1 MSKHEVNK
9 LRIEGREMLRRRLT
23 ALSSTAAVAAALVI
37 TPQAAWAQEAAK
49 ADDATGSEIIVTA
62 RKREEAIQSV
72 PASVQV
78 LGGSDLEE
86 LGKVTF
92 KDLQFETP
100 GLYMENYE
108 TRATVT
114 MRGVGTQ
121 VPGSGAAVAA
131 HINGIYMPSTA
142 SSLGW
147 IFDVGQ
153 IEVLKGP
160 QGTLYGRNSTGGAI
174 NINTRRPGKEFDFG
188 AKVEYG
194 SLDTVRLYAGLD
206 APLGSDWA
214 VRLAGTI
221 TRGDGRIINVA
232 TNKRID
238 GNNFSGARLTLTGK
252 AGPIDVDLFAQY
264 TNETGGVGELIA
276 LKPDGTP
283 LYGWDKGYYDRPT
296 APVGERDH
304 YLAGLTLSGDLG
316 GGYSWRSITGYT
328 DYNEPRSQL
337 DVNPLQAPVQLVIQ
351 FPQYA
356 EQFSQEFQLA
366 YEGEKANWI
375 LGAIYMDAKEGET
388 RRVDVFPAPQGVL
401 NSATDNTVKT
411 FAVFGDLNYNLTEQ
425 LRANLGLR
433 YNRDRVRNRFS
444 GTGLADPT
452 PFDLSTTQSQVTG
465 RIGLDYTTAGGTL
478 IYGSASKGFQSGYN
492 ATGFTVTGA
501 PQPSVVKPE
510 VLYAYEVGVKSTLP
524 GNNGYL
530 NFAGYYYDYRDL
542 QVRVGGLPLLPDG
555 TPDPTKAPFFT
566 VKNAAAATIWGFEL
580 SLNNFRLGDNLRL
593 DLSGGYLNAK
603 FDDYKTIDDTTAAPV
618 DYSGNRLPRAPRFQS
633 TAAVTIDN
641 VTIGSGEAS
650 LRVEYQYRS
659 KAFDKADNRYIL
671 QSTGLV
677 NVLVKYDI
685 GDWSLQASGRNLTN
699 QRYFAFYDG
708 RNFAPPGQ
716 FRTWSLGLSYRY

>member
-1 MSKHEVNK
+1 MAKHELNK
-9 LRIEGREMLRRRLT
+9 LRIQGREALLRRLT
-23 ALSSTAAVAAALVI
+23 AFSSIAAVAAVLTIA
-37 TPQAAWAQEAAK
+37 PRAAWAQEAAK
-49 ADDATGSEIIVTA
+49 AEDASSAEIIVTA
-62 RKREEAIQSV
+62 RKREESIQSV
-72 PASVQV
+72 PASIQV

-108 TRATVT
+108 TRATIT

-131 HINGIYMPSTA
+131 HVNGIYMPSTA

-174 NINTRRPGKEFDFG
+174 NINTRRPGNELDFG

-194 SLDTVRLYAGLD
+194 NLDTVRLYAGLD

-214 VRLAGTI
+214 VRFAGTI

-232 TNKRID
+232 NNKRIN

-283 LYGWDKGYYDRPT
+283 LYGWNKGYYDNPT

-304 YLAGLTLSGDLG
+304 YLVGLTLSGDLG
-316 GGYSWRSITGYT
+316 DGYSWRSITGYT
-328 DYNEPRSQL
+328 DYNEPRSLL
-337 DVNPLQAPVQLVIQ
+337 DVNPLQQPVQVVIS

-356 EQFSQEFQLA
+356 EQFSQELQLS
-366 YEGEKANWI
+366 YEGEKVNWV
-375 LGAIYMDAKEGET
+375 LGGLYMNADEGEA
-388 RRVDVFPAPQGVL
+388 RRVDIVPILSGL
-401 NSATDNTVKT
+401 LDSNTDNTVKT
-411 FAVFGDLNYNLTEQ
+411 IAVFGDLNYNLTQQ
-425 LRANLGLR
+425 LRANIGLR
-433 YNRDRVRNRFS
+433 YNRDRVRNQFL
-444 GTGLADPT
+444 GNGPADSQS
-452 PFDLSTTQSQVTG
+452 FDLSSTQSQVTG
-465 RIGLDYTTAGGTL
+465 RIGLDYTTNGGTM
-478 IYGSASKGFQSGYN
+478 IYASASKGFQSGYN
-492 ATGFTVTGA
+492 TTGFAVDGTPEPATVE
-501 PQPSVVKPE
+501 PE
-510 VLYAYEVGVKSTLP
+510 VIYAYEIGVKSTLP
-524 GNNGYL
+524 GGNGSL
-530 NFAGYYYDYRDL
+530 NFAGYYYDYRDM
-542 QVRVGGLPLLPDG
+542 QIRVGGIPLLPDG
-555 TPDPTKAPFFT
+555 TPDPAGTPFYT
-566 VKNAAAATIWGFEL
+566 VRNAGKATIWGLEV
-580 SLNNFRLGDNLRL
+580 SLNNFRVTDNLRL
-593 DLSGGYLNAK
+593 DLNGGYLNAK
-603 FDDYKTIDDTTAAPV
+603 IDEYLTLDDVTALPV
-618 DYSGNRLPRAPRFQS
+618 DYSGNRMPRAPRFQG
-633 TAAVTIDN
+633 TAALTVDN
-641 VTIGSGEAS
+641 VSIGTGEAS

-659 KAFDKADNRYIL
+659 KAFDKADNRFIL
-671 QSTGLV
+671 QSTGLL
-677 NVLVKYDI
+677 NMLVKYDI

-699 QRYFAFYDG
+699 ERYFAFYDG

>member
-49 ADDATGSEIIVTA
+49 AGDATASEIIVTA

-214 VRLAGTI
+214 FRLAGTI

-232 TNKRID
+232 NNKRIN
-238 GNNFSGARLTLTGK
+238 GNNFSGARLTLAGK

-283 LYGWDKGYYDRPT
+283 RYGWDKGYFDNPT
-296 APVGERDH
+296 APIGERDH
-304 YLAGLTLSGDLG
+304 YLVGLTLSGDLG
-316 GGYSWRSITGYT
+316 NGYSWRSITGYT

-337 DVNPLQAPVQLVIQ
+337 DVNPVEAPAQLVIS

-356 EQFSQEFQLA
+356 EQFSQELQFS
-366 YEGEKANWI
+366 YEGERTNWVI
-375 LGAIYMDAKEGET
+375 GGLYMDAKEGEN
-388 RRVDVFPAPQGVL
+388 RRVDILPSTLGL
-401 NSATDNTVKT
+401 LDSETDNTVKT
-411 FAVFGDLNYNLTEQ
+411 LAIFGDLNYNVTQQ
-425 LRANLGLR
+425 LRANIGLR
-433 YNRDRVRNRFS
+433 YNSDRVRNKFS
-444 GTGLADPT
+444 GNGLADGQS
-452 PFDLSTTQSQVTG
+452 FDLRSTQDQVTG
-465 RIGLDYTTAGGTL
+465 RIGLDYTTASGTMF
-478 IYGSASKGFQSGYN
+478 YASASKGFQSGYN
-492 ATGFTVTGA
+492 TTGFAVDGTPEPAT
-501 PQPSVVKPE
+501 VKPE
-510 VLYAYEVGVKSTLP
+510 VLYAYEIGVKSTLP
-524 GNNGYL
+524 NSNGNL
-530 NFAGYYYDYRDL
+530 NFAGYYYDYQDM
-542 QVRVGGLPLLPDG
+542 QVRVGGIPLDSNGDPDPNG
-555 TPDPTKAPFFT
+555 TPFYT
-566 VKNAAAATIWGFEL
+566 VLNAGKATIWGFEASL
-580 SLNNFRLGDNLRL
+580 SNFRLNDNLRL

-603 FDDYKTIDDTTAAPV
+603 FDEYLTLDDTTAEPA
-618 DYSGNRLPRAPRFQS
+618 DYSGNRLPRAPRFQG
-633 TAAVTIDN
+633 TAAVTVDN
-641 VTIGSGEAS
+641 VAIGSGEAS